1 MPDINYRR
9 DTQQRLQ
16 SVFTAEQAELLAEIL
31 VKTGQQPLTAPSK
44 KSSADQLK
52 IANWYIAILL
62 LLVVSSLAAVG
73 ILLHE
78 LTYDRGFSGF
88 DAVLLAESSMAAVL
102 GCLVLAMLISRRKTL
117 KKRIESPPEQSL

>member
-1 MPDINYRR
+1 MPDINYRKV
-9 DTQQRLQ
+9 TQQRLQ

-31 VKTGQQPLTAPSK
+31 VKTGQQPLTAPYK

-52 IANWYIAILL
+52 ITNWYIAILL
-62 LLVVSSLAAVG
+62 LLVVSSLASVG

-78 LTYDRGFSGF
+78 SKYDRGFSGF

-102 GCLVLAMLISRRKTL
+102 GCLALAVMISRRKVL
-117 KKRIESPPEQSL
+117 KKRIESYSAQNL